1 MVKYEIIF
9 GYRPY
14 FAKGKTELK
23 EMINELSIG
32 PAGLKGKNTCLSVK
46 IEYYPTHIAGLPLG
60 ININCHAVRKAVIN
74 L

>member
-1 MVKYEIIF
+1 
-9 GYRPY
+9 
-14 FAKGKTELK
+14 
-23 EMINELSIG
+23 MINELSID
-32 PAGLKGKNTCLSVK
+32 PASLKGKNTCLSVK